1 MKKLSFSLP
10 PLLPSLFLSIFLVT
24 SCGHFSS
31 KEKVEIGNSLKA
43 HQYKKIYF
51 SGQPSDE
58 DFKELKKQ
66 GFTHIVNLRRETE
79 YSERDEKK
87 LIKTLGMNYSHH
99 PFPLDLK
106 VNDDYVDGV
115 TASVVKHRK
124 EGKTLVHCSSGNRV
138 AIWLGA
144 HFKKDHGQS
153 SKEAFDT
160 ATDLGLEKEGAKK
173 ALKEFLG
180 IKE

>member
-1 MKKLSFSLP
+1 MKLIGLALTFLFFSC
-10 PLLPSLFLSIFLVT
+10 S
-24 SCGHFSS
+24 HFSTG
-31 KEKVEIGNSLKA
+31 ETDIGDTLKA
-43 HQYKKIYF
+43 HQYKNLYF
-51 SGQPSDE
+51 SGQPTNN

-79 YSERDEKK
+79 YNERDEQK
-87 LIKTLGMNYSHH
+87 LIKSLGMNYSHH

-106 VNDDYVDGV
+106 VDDRFVDKV
-115 TASVVKHRK
+115 TSSVIKHRR

-153 SKEAFDT
+153 SEEAFDT
-160 ATDLGLEKEGAKK
+160 AVELGLEKEGAKK
-173 ALKEFLG
+173 ALKSFLG
-180 IKE
+180 LED